1 MVRLQNDLLGEKFY
15 WASDTAIPKKK
26 LSVQIR
32 MLVVCPIPNQFFSE
46 QTRYH
51 PKDMQ

>member
-32 MLVVCPIPNQFFSE
+32 MLAIPNKFFSE